1 MASLKNRSNLNK
13 SSFQLPSDK
22 KFGWFFCAFF
32 LIAAGWFAW
41 LSSLV
46 WASILIAAAVVFA
59 IITLASPSALRP
71 LNHLWSGLGILLGKI
86 ISPIVLGSIFFF
98 LITPVAFVTRLF
110 GRDELKMR
118 RRSVQSYW
126 LARTPP
132 GPPSE
137 SFKNQF

>member
-1 MASLKNRSNLNK
+1 MDSQENRSNLNR
-13 SSFQLPSDK
+13 SSTKLPSDK
-22 KFGWFFCAFF
+22 KFGWFFCAVF
-32 LIAAGWFAW
+32 LVAAGWFAW
-41 LSSLV
+41 ISSLV
-46 WASILIAAAVVFA
+46 WSSVFSSAAVLFA
-59 IITLASPSALRP
+59 IVILASPSALRP
-71 LNHLWSGLGILLGKI
+71 LNHLWSGFGILLGKI
-86 ISPIVLGSIFFF
+86 ISPIVLGLIFFF

-126 LARTPP
+126 LARTQP